1 MDGAVPWFD
10 HVRMPNEPQNPRH
23 FIRQWRKHRHLTLEQ
38 LAERVDTTHATL
50 SRIETGKM
58 AYTQPL
64 LERLADELRTDPA
77 SLIMRDP
84 TDPEGLWSIWDQ
96 LTVPEREQGAAL
108 LRVLTGNRK
117 TGT

>member
-1 MDGAVPWFD
+1 MDAVSVWLD
-10 HVRMPNEPQNPRH
+10 HVRMPNEQQSPRH
-23 FIRQWRKHRHLTLEQ
+23 FIREWRKHRSLTLEQ
-38 LAERVDTTHATL
+38 LAERVHTTHATL

-64 LERLADELRTDPA
+64 LERLAEELRTDPA

-84 TDPEGLWSIWDQ
+84 SDPEGLWSIWDQ
-96 LTVPEREQGAAL
+96 LSLPERQQGAAL
-108 LRVLTGNRK
+108 LRVLTGTRK